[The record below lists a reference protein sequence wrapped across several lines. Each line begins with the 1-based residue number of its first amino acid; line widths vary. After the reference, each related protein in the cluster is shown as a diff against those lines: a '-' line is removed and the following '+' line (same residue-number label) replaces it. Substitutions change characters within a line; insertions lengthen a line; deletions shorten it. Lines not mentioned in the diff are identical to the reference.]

1 MFKYTTFLLLFS
13 LIIGNPVLSQKR
25 TLSDKEK
32 EVFLGKVMEATRL
45 THTIESD
52 FSQQKEMGM
61 MSETLTSSGKFL
73 FKKEKMLRWEYL
85 KPFPYL
91 IIINNEIMYVVD
103 EDRENKVNLQTNRVF
118 REINNIILGAVRG
131 TLLNDTKNFKTTFSD
146 SGIFY
151 LATLFPQSPK
161 LKEILSAIDIFFNK
175 TDYTVE
181 RLVMREASGDYTRIE
196 FRSKKLNQPIAD
208 EKFLP
213 R

>member
-1 MFKYTTFLLLFS
+1 MFKYAPLLFLLLI
-13 LIIGNPVLSQKR
+13 IIGNPALSQKR
-25 TLSDKEK
+25 ALSDKETAL
-32 EVFLGKVMEATRL
+32 FLDKVKEATRQ
-45 THTIESD
+45 THSIESD
-52 FSQQKEMGM
+52 FTQKKEMGM
-61 MSETLTSSGKFL
+61 MSETIASSGKFF
-73 FKKEKMLRWEYL
+73 FKKEKMLRWEYI

-91 IIINNEIMYVVD
+91 IIINNDIMYVVD

-146 SGIFY
+146 LGPFY

-161 LKEILSAIDIFFNK
+161 LKEILGAIDIFFNK
-175 TDYTVE
+175 NDFTVE